1 VRWRSWKSVRRR
13 WPGAVGL
20 VTTLLI
26 GIAVVLAPWLAPFDP
41 NAPALQGALAPP
53 RWGHVFGRD
62 ELGRDVLSRVLYGG
76 RTSLL
81 IGVGSVMGGLMVGG
95 VAGVLAGYRGGW
107 TDALIM
113 RGMEVPQVFSGFIL
127 AIWALAVLGPGT
139 VNVVTALALRSVPVF
154 ARIGRNVTVS
164 LRERQFVEAATAM
177 GSGGVRILSRH
188 LLPHLTSPL
197 LVVATLRVG
206 SAIVVGASLS
216 FLGLGVPA
224 EVPEWGVMVKNGM
237 SYMRLGAYHL
247 VAFPGLAIMV
257 TVLGLNLLGED
268 LRDRWT
274 PRTAA
279 PRDRGAR
286 GDAARHD
293 EVHMSL
299 HEGAVPASRR
309 WELRERRGQ
318 LDSGGFR

>member
-1 VRWRSWKSVRRR
+1 M
-13 WPGAVGL
+13 
-20 VTTLLI
+20 
-26 GIAVVLAPWLAPFDP
+26 VLAPWLAPFDP
-41 NAPALQGALAPP
+41 NAPALRYALAPP
-53 RWGHVFGRD
+53 GWGHAFGHD

-95 VAGVLAGYRGGW
+95 LAGVLAGYRGGW

-113 RGMEVPQVFSGFIL
+113 RGAEVPQVFSGFIL
-127 AIWALAVLGPGT
+127 AIWALAILGPGT
-139 VNVVTALALRSVPVF
+139 LNVVTALALRSVPVF
-154 ARIGRNVTVS
+154 ARLGRNVTVS

-177 GSGGVRILSRH
+177 GSGGARILSRH

-216 FLGLGVPA
+216 FLGLGVPV

-247 VAFPGLAIMV
+247 VLFPGLAIMV

-274 PRTAA
+274 PRRATGEG
-279 PRDRGAR
+279 RVGRRGGAR
-286 GDAARHD
+286 GDEGALG
-293 EVHMSL
+293 L
-299 HEGAVPASRR
+299 HEGAGPASDRLRNRLGPRR
-309 WELRERRGQ
+309 SR
-318 LDSGGFR
+318 